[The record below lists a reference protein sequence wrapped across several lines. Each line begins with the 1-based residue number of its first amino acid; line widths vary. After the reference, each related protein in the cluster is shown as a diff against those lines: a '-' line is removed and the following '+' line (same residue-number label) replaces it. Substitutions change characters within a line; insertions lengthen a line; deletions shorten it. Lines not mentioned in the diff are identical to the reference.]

1 MGKRAE
7 GQSNSKAYS
16 LEKMPKFLFCVK
28 TKQKL
33 QQLKSQIFSF
43 KQPGPWTRR
52 WPGSLDLSS
61 RVERP
66 QHHKDVEQVTRA

>member
-1 MGKRAE
+1 MGKQAE

-16 LEKMPKFLFCVK
+16 LEKREKMPKFLFCVK

-43 KQPGPWTRR
+43 KQPGPWTRH

-66 QHHKDVEQVTRA
+66 QHHKAVE